1 MIQRIFWAHK
11 AIKKLKDSLMS
22 AKLGYKLVRR
32 LHSVKFSGSFE
43 QNSPVWKFP
52 GLDAIF

>member
-52 GLDAIF
+52 GLDAID